1 LVEALGGAAN
11 EQSANIARV
20 MDAAVTPVATAE
32 VEPRLRCARCG
43 IESHEPSCFVVPE
56 SSRPRPRDIRC
67 ITCEGH
73 RLAVGPLKGAW
84 LFVKSSGTPL
94 LILALIQHDL
104 HIVEPL
110 TVIAVCLMSPIAM
123 VLHEIGHAVC
133 ARLIGLEVSTVVIG
147 VGRRLWRGT
156 ILGTCFTVHAWPV
169 LGLTYLGAKD
179 LHFLRTRLWLA
190 TLAGPL
196 TNVLLVTA
204 TFMLVSPQTFFG
216 SSLALLWMVVNLIMT
231 LGTILPYTFKQGG
244 TMLVSDGLA
253 LLQIPAKATEQL
265 EPHLFTAPLMRAYA
279 LFEDGNF
286 SSALAVCDKALERV
300 PGNVHLRV
308 MQSAC
313 RSYTLDFAGA
323 LETLEPLLKEFSLL
337 PPSVRA
343 AIENNTAFALL
354 MSDARTDQNS
364 EALLRADQLS
374 SRVFALFPCV
384 PAYRSTR
391 ALVLT
396 ARGRPQEALDLLSY
410 ARYELEGDAQRGHR
424 ATARALALRAMN
436 RLDESSRA
444 AEESER
450 LTPRTAAF
458 LKVLGLSSG

>member
-1 LVEALGGAAN
+1 MVEAFGGAV
-11 EQSANIARV
+11 EERSANIARA
-20 MDAAVTPVATAE
+20 MDAAVTPALTAE
-32 VEPRLRCARCG
+32 VEPKLRCARCG

-56 SSRPRPRDIRC
+56 SSRLRPRDLRC

-73 RLAVGPLKGAW
+73 RLAVGTLKGAW
-84 LFVKSSGTPL
+84 LFLKSSGTPL

-104 HIVEPL
+104 HIIEPL

-123 VLHEIGHAVC
+123 VVHEIGHALC

-156 ILGTCFTVHAWPV
+156 IFGTCFTVHAWPV
-169 LGLTYLGAKD
+169 LGLTYLGARN

-190 TLAGPL
+190 TIAGPL
-196 TNVLLVTA
+196 TNVLLVVA
-204 TFMLVSPQTFFG
+204 TFVLVSPQTFFG
-216 SSLALLWMVVNLIMT
+216 SSVALLWMVVNLITT

-244 TMLVSDGLA
+244 TTLVSDGLA
-253 LLQIPAKATEQL
+253 LLQIPGKTTEQL

-286 SSALAVCDKALERV
+286 SGALAVCNDALERV

-313 RSYTLDFAGA
+313 RSYTLDFSGA
-323 LETLEPLLKEFSLL
+323 LETLEPLLKESATL

-354 MSDARTDQNS
+354 MSDPRTDPNS
-364 EALLRADQLS
+364 VALLRADQLS
-374 SRVFALFPCV
+374 ARVFALFPCV

-396 ARGRPQEALDLLSY
+396 ARGRPEETLDLLNY
-410 ARYELEGDAQRGHR
+410 APYDLEGDAQRGHR
-424 ATARALALRAMN
+424 ETARALALRAMN
-436 RLDESSRA
+436 RLDDSHLA
-444 AEESER
+444 AEASAR

-458 LKVLGLSSG
+458 LKVLGLQ